1 MRSVR
6 HFIQIAYDL
15 NHMNDLQIK
24 FNSQLKALLPEAVHA
39 LCTYKHLKKGTL
51 LFKTGKKPVW
61 MFYVLSGEVTLERL
75 SQQGDSVVLQ
85 RTRHGFVSEASLQ
98 SPKYHCDAVVVA
110 NSEIIQIP
118 IQTLADALSMDPAF
132 AGRWINMLNQE
143 VRRLRL
149 QCERLSMKSVKD
161 KILHLINTE
170 GKNGEYQVNTGLK
183 SLAGEL
189 GVTHEALYRTLAAL
203 EKTKM
208 IRREEGLLVLTH

>member
-1 MRSVR
+1 
-6 HFIQIAYDL
+6 
-15 NHMNDLQIK
+15 MNDEQIK
-24 FNSQLKALLPEAVHA
+24 FNSPLKSLLPEAVHA
-39 LCTYKHLKKGTL
+39 LCTHKHLKKGTL
-51 LFKTGKKPVW
+51 LFKTGKKPEW
-61 MFYVLSGEVTLERL
+61 MYFVLSGEVTLERL
-75 SQQGDSVVLQ
+75 SQNGDSVVLQ

-118 IQTLADALSMDPAF
+118 IKTLADALSTDPAF

-143 VRRLRL
+143 VKRLRL

-161 KILHLINTE
+161 KVLHLINTE
-170 GKNGEYQVNTGLK
+170 GQNGKYQVNTGLK

-203 EKTKM
+203 EKSKT